1 MQKQVRTLKPAQR
14 ASGKD
19 IVFGITL
26 TKEIQTFA
34 SGIYYEAQWVDG
46 DIILKSGTY
55 LKPDDKE
62 VKRYKFEDCRI
73 EVNNEDSNSIG

>member
-1 MQKQVRTLKPAQR
+1 MQKQVRVLKPAQR

-19 IVFGITL
+19 IVYGITL
-26 TKEIQTFA
+26 AEDIRLFA
-34 SGIYYEAQWVDG
+34 SGIYYEAEWSEG

-62 VKRYKFEDCRI
+62 VKQYKFEDCRI
-73 EVNNEDSNSIG
+73 EVSEGEQI